1 MDNDIPVIK
10 VIFLGSSG
18 VGKTSILNVFK
29 KSDDPI
35 IPTIA
40 PDNYTVDVINSRNN
54 KVKLNIWDTAGQ
66 EQYRSMTTA
75 YYRSVNVA
83 LVCFDYENRNDF
95 KKWIQSVKEVSPD
108 CNVLLVITKKDI
120 YDENQLKE
128 METIADNAILD
139 ETNNATS
146 VFVTSALR
154 KTGIDELFGFIA
166 NCDTKDKTESPS
178 NSPKNLGGS
187 PQGNKG
193 CCA

>member
-66 EQYRSMTTA
+66 EEYRAMTTA

-95 KKWIQSVKEVSPD
+95 KKWIQSVREVSPD

-146 VFVTSALR
+146 VFVTSALE
-154 KTGIDELFGFIA
+154 KYGIDELFGFIA

-178 NSPKNLGGS
+178 NCPKNLGVS
-187 PQGNKG
+187 PQDNKG
-193 CCA
+193 CCS